1 MATLGL
7 SMDRGAIGS
16 KWKRSDWAG
25 KYYDVGNDQCV
36 SKHSRQHRY
45 NWYSNGIM
53 GIESDPHIYACV
65 LQAEQMQCPIR
76 LGIRT
81 EWIIRHLSILPRGD
95 ELSSCIHKYKE
106 NGVADSIMYESVLAY
121 FISDILVY
129 HHLGEENI
137 RYRSL

>member
-1 MATLGL
+1 
-7 SMDRGAIGS
+7 
-16 KWKRSDWAG
+16 
-25 KYYDVGNDQCV
+25 
-36 SKHSRQHRY
+36 
-45 NWYSNGIM
+45 M

-129 HHLGEENI
+129 HHLGEENV